1 MTNHPFRML
10 DHERD
15 IKSVQRIWIECGW
28 IDDEDE
34 EKKIVSDFFRHG
46 ETEVATINDEAECS
60 VHWTEGNL
68 KYQDETLDLG
78 AVTAVTTSHVARKLG
93 YARAL
98 TARSL
103 ARQLAAGKIV
113 SALGMFDQGFYD
125 KVGYGSGPY
134 ENLVQFDPA
143 SLKVD
148 HPFRPPGRLTP
159 DDYKQVHK
167 ALCNRQKYHGA
178 VDLHPAESVSFE
190 LRWTEKPFGLGYF
203 DGPGGSLS
211 HFIWGER
218 KDEHGPYEISARAY
232 QTTDQL
238 MELLSLIK
246 SLADQVSSFSALE
259 FGEFQLQDLIAQ
271 PFRNRRGTRGGKH
284 AQSLEA
290 SAYWQLRILDLQAC
304 LAKTHLPGPGIRF
317 NLELYDPVAEALAG
331 DMAWQGAGGDY
342 IIDFGEES
350 CAKPGHESGL
360 PTLKAS
366 INAFSRLWF
375 GVRPA
380 SNLAITDDLQ
390 ADEKLIRRLDQV
402 IRLPKPHF
410 GWDF

>member
-1 MTNHPFRML
+1 MSNRPFRRFN
-10 DHERD
+10 HERD
-15 IKSVQRIWIECGW
+15 IKAVQRIWIECGW
-28 IDDEDE
+28 IGDEDE
-34 EKKIVSDFFRHG
+34 EKEIVSDFFRHG
-46 ETEVATINDEAECS
+46 ETEVGTIDGEAECS
-60 VHWTEGNL
+60 VHWTDGRIR
-68 KYQDETLDLG
+68 YQEEVLDLG

-93 YARAL
+93 YAKVL

-103 ARQLAAGKIV
+103 ARQFEAGKVI

-148 HPFRPPGRLTP
+148 HPFRPPKRITT

-167 ALCNRQKYHGA
+167 ALCNRRKFHGA

-190 LRWTEKPFGLGYF
+190 LRWTDKPFGLGYF

-218 KDEHGPYEISARAY
+218 KDEHGPYEITIRAY
-232 QTTDQL
+232 QTTEQL
-238 MELLSLIK
+238 MELLALIK
-246 SLADQVSSFSALE
+246 SLGDQISSFSAVE

-271 PFRNRRGTRGGKH
+271 PFRTRRGTRGGKH
-284 AQSLEA
+284 AQLLEA
-290 SAYWQLRILDLQAC
+290 CAFWQVRILDLQAC
-304 LAKTHLPGPGIRF
+304 LARTHLPGPGIRF
-317 NLELYDPVAEALAG
+317 NLELTDPVSEVLGGDMPWQGVAG
-331 DMAWQGAGGDY
+331 DY
-342 IIDFGEES
+342 VIDFGEES
-350 CAKPGHESGL
+350 SAKPGRENSL

-366 INAFSRLWF
+366 VNAFSRFWF

-380 SNLAITDDLQ
+380 SDLAITDDLH
-390 ADEKLIRRLDQV
+390 ADEKLLRQLDV
-402 IRLPKPHF
+402 AVRLPKPHP